1 MIGGSSA
8 ECLYLDDSDAINA
21 ILQRELNNHFK
32 NNLSIKVYN
41 AGKSGDASDDHVSIL
56 VHRIIHLEPDMLI
69 LFSGINDLTR
79 SLYNYDYL
87 HYMKHPPKKFSLFY
101 LLTTEFQLPRRLH
114 YFRKQQYPT
123 EKEIREQITLKS
135 NYKQV
140 IELCNSA
147 PISNTRPKVNI
158 SNYSNNLLTM
168 IGVSTAHKIQLIFMT
183 QQTTWNSSVDP
194 EIKNWHWMLYKNKVR
209 YREELMDEALES
221 LNNVMRTLSKE
232 KSVPL
237 YDLAKEMPK
246 SSDYFYDDVHFNV
259 NGAQVAGKD
268 LAFFIIENDLI
279 SYR

>member
-1 MIGGSSA
+1 
-8 ECLYLDDSDAINA
+8 
-21 ILQRELNNHFK
+21 
-32 NNLSIKVYN
+32 
-41 AGKSGDASDDHVSIL
+41 
-56 VHRIIHLEPDMLI
+56 
-69 LFSGINDLTR
+69 
-79 SLYNYDYL
+79 
-87 HYMKHPPKKFSLFY
+87 
-101 LLTTEFQLPRRLH
+101 
-114 YFRKQQYPT
+114 
-123 EKEIREQITLKS
+123 
-135 NYKQV
+135 
-140 IELCNSA
+140 
-147 PISNTRPKVNI
+147 
-158 SNYSNNLLTM
+158 M

-194 EIKNWHWMLYKNKVR
+194 EIKNWHWMLYKNGVR